1 MRRWFTSHLGF
12 WYGTMSSF
20 WPQFEDFSPQS
31 PGVRA
36 SVMLRWLI
44 ATAPVVALASTPC
57 VKDAVLT
64 QELGG
69 SKVETRGW
77 PVGPK
82 MCKFFLSLE
91 WGFQGFPD
99 VSSDSSGLF
108 LDTGLSWR
116 YYDGSMVFFPWR
128 KFWSLGSKIPAIKRT
143 LVFFLK
149 VMCQ

>member
-1 MRRWFTSHLGF
+1 
-12 WYGTMSSF
+12 MSSF

-69 SKVETRGW
+69 NQGGNEGLA
-77 PVGPK
+77 PK
-82 MCKFFLSLE
+82 F
-91 WGFQGFPD
+91 
-99 VSSDSSGLF
+99 
-108 LDTGLSWR
+108 
-116 YYDGSMVFFPWR
+116 
-128 KFWSLGSKIPAIKRT
+128 
-143 LVFFLK
+143 VFFLFLVWK
-149 VMCQ
+149 DMNHRTNRRHFLAENE